1 MAGKPTVGV
10 SLALKLDDA
19 LLGRSGQQIQQQT
32 DKMAKTAGNN
42 WADAFTKSAQVDPT
56 KMGSIAQFA
65 QQGTKVGKAM
75 GDSAADAM
83 KRGDFQGAARDAAQK
98 FSRTLELSIEKT
110 KPKIDTSQMGKTGG
124 TAGDEFASGFA
135 SAGGLM
141 RLAGKGGP
149 IAGAII
155 AAVTVA
161 TKTVKP
167 MIEEAM
173 RIDASIAQD
182 QARLGA
188 SNSQMRDIRKA
199 ATGAWGKNSGASIE
213 GNVSAAVAA
222 MQSGLQADQK
232 TIESLNTISTILGVE
247 IPEAARSAGQLLRT
261 GLAGNAQ
268 QAFDIIVAGQRE
280 GLNVSG
286 DWLDTLNEYSTQF
299 RKLGLSGADAIGL
312 MNQMVKAGAR
322 DTDKAADAIKEFS
335 IRAIDGSKSTT
346 DAYTALGLSASDM
359 SAKLAAGGNS
369 ARDAFGQ
376 VIDRIRAIKDPVKQ
390 MEVAVALMGTQAED
404 LGDAFRQIDLSTA
417 AKSIKDVEG
426 AAQSAADTALRTSQ
440 GEWAEAGRRIQKI
453 WQDVKDSLDV
463 GNWFSQVPKS
473 FNELFADAPKLTPG
487 APGVPI
493 WNGPGIGPPTANG
506 PLNPLDVIT
515 GQHASGVPGTPPPA
529 PPGPAP
535 GQWWGP
541 NMVAPPVNPRFGSQY
556 DRADSKGGSSGGQS
570 GPVVPF
576 SGNAMDLLNGH
587 PVNSSTFGA
596 AQSLLEAQ
604 HKVAQESAEL
614 NAIMADNTATAEAI
628 TKARNE
634 LQAAETDQ
642 LQAQLRFNEAMTS
655 AATGM
660 AEGMQGISSNFAEIG
675 ANLDK
680 DLGISKGLPGLAD
693 NLVRFIASLAAA
705 PIQGMLA
712 PIANGAKGSGILGML
727 GVGQDDATPAAQGY
741 LPQFYSMPSTPYGLP
756 GSTNTGGYGSSGA
769 VFPPWVH
776 ALENIFGVK
785 ASTYAGHQ
793 TSDRNEP
800 GYAPN
805 PNGENRGIDWS
816 GPVDAMQRFADYL
829 AKIPG
834 ALEQVIWQ
842 NPVTGASTEIAGGVP
857 QPGYFAGDLGG
868 HQDHVHTR
876 QSAAIPT
883 PGMWPSASPGPWPSG
898 ATPSGALPGTPSAI
912 TQLPAAQPAPMAP
925 GSTFPSSPLP
935 APGTVP
941 TGGPLGTGFPTA
953 FTPGPSSGYTPDTPA
968 AQPQSG
974 WAPQGGGAGISGG
987 LLGTAISAASS
998 AAGMGAN
1005 MFAPGSGAAAQAA
1018 ADMAMKAIN
1027 RTIAF
1032 GGQAAGIAAEG
1043 LMETFKVSDPD
1054 GGSNGGP
1061 SWIQRIAG
1069 GLSGMKP
1076 AGGMAAGKLDKEPK
1090 AEPQQG
1096 RGGPTVNIEKFVQA
1110 ENRNGMQV
1118 PNDLAYAA
1126 ASAQMNPGY

>member
-42 WADAFTKSAQVDPT
+42 WADRFTKSAQVDPT
-56 KMGSIAQFA
+56 KLASTAQFG
-65 QQGTKVGKAM
+65 QHGQKLGKSM
-75 GDSAADAM
+75 GDSVSDGM
-83 KRGDFQGAARDAAQK
+83 RRGDFAGAARDSARAFEVNFEK
-98 FSRTLELSIEKT
+98 FA
-110 KPKIDTSQMGKTGG
+110 KPKVGVDTSQMAKSGD
-124 TAGDEFASGFA
+124 TAGNSFSSGFA
-135 SAGGLM
+135 SAGGLTK
-141 RLAGKGGP
+141 LAGKGGP
-149 IAGAII
+149 IFTAIVAAGTLAAKALQPII
-155 AAVTVA
+155 A
-161 TKTVKP
+161 
-167 MIEEAM
+167 EAM
-173 RIDASIAQD
+173 RVDAEISMAG
-182 QARLGA
+182 ARAGLNPKQLA
-188 SNSQMRDIRKA
+188 EYRKL
-199 ATGAWGKNSGASIE
+199 ATEAWGRNSGASIDA
-213 GNVSAAVAA
+213 NVSTAVAA
-222 MQSGLQADQK
+222 MQSGLGVDQATVEQ
-232 TIESLNTISTILGVE
+232 LNAVSSILGEE
-247 IPEAARSAGQLLRT
+247 IPAAARSAGQLIRT
-261 GLAGNAQ
+261 GLAGNAKE
-268 QAFDIIVAGQRE
+268 AFDILVAGQQN
-280 GLNVSG
+280 GLNVSQ
-286 DWLDTLNEYSTQF
+286 DWLDTIDEYSTQF
-299 RKLGLSGADAIGL
+299 RALGLTGADAIGL
-312 MNQMVKAGAR
+312 LSQMTKAGAR
-322 DTDKAADAIKEFS
+322 NTDVAADALKELA
-335 IRAIDGSKSTT
+335 IRAQDGSKATT
-346 DAYTALGLSASDM
+346 DAFNRLGLNAAEMASKI
-359 SAKLAAGGNS
+359 SAGGS
-369 ARDAFGQ
+369 TARAAFDQILDA
-376 VIDRIRAIKDPVKQ
+376 IRNTRDPVQQ
-390 MEVAVALMGTQAED
+390 MQIAVALLGTKAED
-404 LGDAFRQIDLSTA
+404 LGDAFKAIDLTTA
-417 AKSIKDVEG
+417 ANSIKGVEG
-426 AAQSAADTALRTSQ
+426 AAQNAADTALRTSQ
-440 GEWAEAGRRIQKI
+440 NEWQQAGRNIQKI

-506 PLNPLDVIT
+506 PLNPLDVIA

-604 HKVAQESAEL
+604 HKAAQESAEL

-675 ANLDK
+675 ANLDN

-727 GVGQDDATPAAQGY
+727 GVGQDDATPTTQGY

-756 GSTNTGGYGSSGA
+756 GSTNTGGYGSGGA

-842 NPVTGASTEIAGGVP
+842 NPNTGASTEIAGGVP

-883 PGMWPSASPGPWPSG
+883 PGMWPSASPGPWPGG
-898 ATPSGALPGTPSAI
+898 ATPSGALPGTPSPI
-912 TQLPAAQPAPMAP
+912 TQLPYAQPAGMAPQP

-941 TGGPLGTGFPTA
+941 TGGPLGSGFPNA
-953 FTPGPSSGYTPDTPA
+953 FTPGPSPGYTPDTPA

-1096 RGGPTVNIEKFVQA
+1096 RGGPTVHIENFVQA

-1126 ASAQMNPGY
+1126 ASAQMNPG